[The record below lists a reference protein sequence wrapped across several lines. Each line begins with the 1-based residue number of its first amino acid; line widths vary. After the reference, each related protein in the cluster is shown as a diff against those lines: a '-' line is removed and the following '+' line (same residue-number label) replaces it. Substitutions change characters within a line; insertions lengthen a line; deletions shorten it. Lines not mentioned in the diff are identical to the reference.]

1 MSTKKE
7 KRFLRLEKKFNAKT
21 LTQAELES
29 LAQPKAM
36 EYCRDVL
43 TERYKIPITSDCYT
57 CMMLTTYR
65 VPRRTISDEQ
75 LSQLLEQERERR
87 EQR

>member
-7 KRFLRLEKKFNAKT
+7 KRFLKLKKKFDDKT
-21 LTQAELES
+21 LSQAELES
-29 LAQPKAM
+29 LDETKAM
-36 EYCRDVL
+36 EYCRAVL
-43 TERYKIPITSDCYT
+43 TDRYKTLITSDCYQ

-75 LSQLLEQERERR
+75 LYDLLQKEKTKKMK
-87 EQR
+87 

>member
-1 MSTKKE
+1 MLTKKE
-7 KRFLRLEKKFNAKT
+7 KRFLRLEKKFDAKT

-29 LAQPKAM
+29 LPQPKAM
-36 EYCRDVL
+36 EYCRAVL
-43 TERYKIPITSDCYT
+43 EERYKTLITSDCFT

-75 LSQLLEQERERR
+75 LSQLLKTDEK
-87 EQR
+87 